1 MPNSPTYLGTVQDV
15 QGATIGIALDKDTVS
30 GLAFIGGLGYRIGQ
44 IGSFVRISIGF
55 TDLFGIV
62 SQIGAGAVPEPLI
75 KAQPYDYL
83 HGLRWMQVQLIG
95 EGQRSGKF
103 RRGISQ
109 YPTIGDEAH
118 LVTEQDLTRIYGPG
132 EPDDFVAVG
141 HLASTEAIPSLV
153 NINALV
159 TRHAAVVG
167 TTGAG
172 KSTTVAGIL
181 SALADSDH
189 YPSARILLLDIH
201 GEYPK
206 ALADRCT
213 VFRVSADETKGDR
226 PLHIPFWALSFQ
238 ELITVG
244 FGGLDGQKA
253 ATIADYVLQLKR
265 ESLTNCPL
273 DGVTQDAVT
282 VDSPVPFCIHKMWLD
297 LHRREHLTVV
307 PKPGGGSD
315 EREPAYVLNDKGKPV
330 QTGDAMLV
338 TAPLYRTVK
347 TTGKA
352 EERVQ
357 YGADGIGIR
366 QQLAGLASRLRD
378 PRFNF
383 LFRPGDWLPDLDGKT
398 AQDLDVL
405 LENWIGGEK
414 PISVLDL
421 SGIPSAVL
429 NDLIGALLRI
439 LYDALFWARK
449 LPEGGR
455 ERPLLV
461 VLEEAHAYLNKD
473 DSGAAAAAVR
483 RIAKEGRKYGV
494 GIMLVS
500 QRPSDIDST
509 ILSQC
514 GTLFAMRL
522 SNETDR
528 AHVTSAASDNLK
540 GLFNMLPVLRTG
552 EAIIV
557 GEAVSLPIRTFID
570 PPAKNRKPDS
580 EDPRVVVRGSL
591 QRDGFDGAG
600 GWNQKR
606 DIPDYAAVMRLWR
619 KQSPHYE
626 HIKATPGGTGTPADK
641 EAES

>member
-15 QGATIGIALDKDTVS
+15 QGATISIALDQKTVS
-30 GLAFIGGLGYRIGQ
+30 GLAFIDGQGYRIGQ

-62 SQIGAGAVPEPLI
+62 SQVGAGAVPEALV
-75 KAQPYDYL
+75 KVEPYGY
-83 HGLRWMQVQLIG
+83 RWLKVQLIG
-95 EGQRSGKF
+95 EGQRSGEFK
-103 RRGISQ
+103 RGISQ

-132 EPDDFVAVG
+132 EPDDFVPG
-141 HLASTEAIPSLV
+141 HLASAEAIPALV

-172 KSTTVAGIL
+172 KSTTVAGLL
-181 SALADSDH
+181 SSLADSDR
-189 YPSARILLLDIH
+189 YPSARILVLDIH
-201 GEYPK
+201 GEYAR
-206 ALADRCT
+206 ALPDCCT
-213 VFRVSADETKGDR
+213 VFRVGADETKGEH
-226 PLHIPFWALSFQ
+226 PLHIPFWALSFE

-253 ATIADYVLQLKR
+253 ATITDFILQLKR
-265 ESLTNCPL
+265 ESLTNCPR
-273 DGVTQDAVT
+273 DGVTQDTVT
-282 VDSPVPFCIHKMWLD
+282 VDSPVPFCLHKMWLE

-307 PKPGGGSD
+307 PKPGGSGD
-315 EREPAYVLNDKGKPV
+315 EREPAYVLDANRNPA
-330 QTGDAMLV
+330 QTGDAISV
-338 TAPLYRTVK
+338 TPPLYRTVK
-347 TTGKA
+347 TTGKP

-357 YGADGIGIR
+357 YGTEGIGIR
-366 QQLAGLASRLRD
+366 QQLAGLASKLRD
-378 PRFNF
+378 PRFSF
-383 LFRPGDWLPDLDGKT
+383 LFKPGDWLPDLDGKT
-398 AQDLDVL
+398 TMDLDAL
-405 LENWIGGEK
+405 LQDWVGGEK
-414 PISVLDL
+414 PITILDL
-421 SGIPSAVL
+421 SGIPSTVL

-461 VLEEAHAYLNKD
+461 VLEEAHAYLGKD
-473 DSGAAAAAVR
+473 NSGSAAMALR

-500 QRPSDIDST
+500 QRPSEIDST

-514 GTLFAMRL
+514 GTLFAVRL
-522 SNETDR
+522 ANETDR
-528 AHVTSAASDNLK
+528 GHVTSAASDNLR
-540 GLFNMLPVLRTG
+540 GLFDMLPALRTG

-557 GEAVSLPIRTFID
+557 GEAVSLPMRSLID

-606 DIPDYAAVMRLWR
+606 DVPDYAAVVRLWR

-626 HIKATPGGTGTPADK
+626 HVKASPKDAMTPKDK
-641 EAES
+641 ETKP